1 MRPCRREKS
10 LGSDFHPF
18 DFVSPTPQNV
28 RRHFEILQCGTNQSF
43 LTNKTHTHTFVFTLK
58 GRKKP
63 SKSPET
69 KSTKNISVN
78 IPDRSSGYGIKKRA
92 FTYYTSQK
100 VYFFVAA

>member
-43 LTNKTHTHTFVFTLK
+43 LTNKTRTHIRFHLK
-58 GRKKP
+58 RSEKP

-69 KSTKNISVN
+69 KSRKNISVN
-78 IPDRSSGYGIKKRA
+78 IPIDLSDTEIKRA
-92 FTYYTSQK
+92 LTYCISQK
-100 VYFFVAA
+100 LQFFVAA